1 MTDAAGGIDMDAS
14 RAIWRGWLIAVAWVL
29 LNLNASSEAKA
40 ATASGRLD
48 QVVQSFVDRG
58 TFMGSVLVV
67 EGDDILLNKGYGT
80 ADLEWNRPNDPNVKF
95 HIGSLTKQFTA
106 ALILQL
112 QDEGRLRV
120 GDPVG
125 RYLADAPK
133 SWAKITV
140 ADLLGHTSG
149 IPNFIGDPAFPAW
162 SMSAHTPAEE
172 LALFRDKPLEFEPG
186 SKYSYS
192 NSNYT
197 VLGIIL
203 EKVTGKSYGQLLRER
218 ILAPLGMKDSGLD
231 SDDLI
236 LPRRAQGYV
245 PAQNG
250 FARSRP
256 ESMSVAWAVGG
267 MYSTTGDLL
276 RWEHGLFGG
285 KVMSAASLKAM
296 TTPGLGSYGMGV
308 IVRRENGLTFVDHG
322 GSIEG
327 FNAHLTYIPEKKIGI
342 VVLGNVDVFVADTI
356 AAQLANAMLGNPV
369 TLPQARKTVEISRQ
383 ELARFVGVYSIPAIG
398 PGFTLTISF
407 SGDFLSAQLTGREPT
422 TLEYE
427 GVKSGHPSFYAA
439 QDAAELE
446 FIPEADGSI
455 KSFVLHVAGE
465 NVPGTRQSNIGGAN

>member
-1 MTDAAGGIDMDAS
+1 MNSS
-14 RAIWRGWLIAVAWVL
+14 RAISGRWLIAVAWML
-29 LNLNASSEAKA
+29 LSLNAAAEVKA
-40 ATASGRLD
+40 AAPQAGLD
-48 QVVQSFVDRG
+48 EVVRSFFDRG

-67 EGDDILLNKGYGT
+67 QGDEVLLNKGYGS
-80 ADLEWNRPNDPNVKF
+80 ADLEWNRPNDPTVRF

-120 GDPVG
+120 GDPVS
-125 RYLADAPK
+125 RYLPDAPK
-133 SWAKITV
+133 SWEKITL
-140 ADLLGHTSG
+140 ADLLGHRSG
-149 IPNFIGDPAFPAW
+149 IPNFIGDPAFRAW
-162 SMSAHTPAEE
+162 SMSERTPAEE
-172 LALFRDKPLEFEPG
+172 LALFRDKPLEFAPG
-186 SKYSYS
+186 SRYSYS

-218 ILAPLGMKDSGLD
+218 ILAPLGMDDSGLD

-245 PAQNG
+245 RTQNG

-267 MYSTTGDLL
+267 MYSTTGDLM
-276 RWEHGLFGG
+276 RWERGLFGG
-285 KVMSAASLKAM
+285 KVMSPTSLKAM
-296 TTPGLGSYGMGV
+296 TTPGLGGYGMGLL
-308 IVRRENGLTFVDHG
+308 VREENGLTFVDHG

-327 FNAHLTYIPEKKIGI
+327 FNAHLTYIPERKIGI
-342 VVLGNVDVFVADTI
+342 VVLSNVDVLVPDTI
-356 AAQLANAMLGNPV
+356 AVQLANVLLGKPV
-369 TLPQARKTVEISRQ
+369 NLPHARKAAAITRQ

-398 PGFTLTISF
+398 PGFTLTISLA
-407 SGDFLSAQLTGREPT
+407 GETLSAQLTGRQPS

-427 GVKSGHPSFYAA
+427 GVKAGHPSFYAA
-439 QDAAELE
+439 QESAELE

-455 KSFVLHVAGE
+455 RSFVLHVGGE
-465 NVPGTRQSNIGGAN
+465 NVPGSRQ